1 MERFALFFTI
11 KPGKEEEVA
20 EIFRNYGR
28 PSAQASSETRLI
40 STTVFMK
47 DNIVVRVFD
56 IDGSLEDAMAFLPQ
70 QEAIRKVEEKL
81 NPLLE
86 NPHNFANPE
95 DARRFFQRALMDRVT
110 HRVAGQPLR
119 GVHE

>member
-11 KPGKEEEVA
+11 KPGKEKEVA

-47 DNIVVRVFD
+47 GNIVVRVFD
-56 IDGSLEDAMAFLPQ
+56 IDGKLEDAMAFLPQ

-86 NPHNFANPE
+86 HPRDFAHPE
-95 DARRFFQRALMDRVT
+95 DARRFFQQALMQRIT
-110 HRVAGQPLR
+110 HRVAGEPVR
-119 GVHE
+119 GTHE